1 MFSEAIETATTDKV
15 IAAPDPDHGVG
26 YSSTSKHKDD
36 AIVHAHRH
44 VQPMPRQFNWIS
56 ALGLGFSITN
66 SWVGYLS
73 CFGQNLAYG
82 GAQACIF
89 SLVAAFMVQV
99 IVTLGLAELASA
111 FPSSGGQYHFCYILS
126 PDRTKRYSAFVVGWL
141 SILAWW
147 VVTCSG
153 LSLVAVCINGI
164 ANFYHPVYTASQWQ
178 TYLMYL
184 GASVVTSRL
193 NQDSILHQAL
203 IHPTV
208 MPVFAAPKRISLV
221 TQCAL
226 YLTLAGY
233 LVFFVV
239 MLSMHQQVQ
248 PGSFILSSAQ
258 GNSGWSRGTAWI
270 LAINN
275 SMYAYGSTDAVIH
288 ICEELPQPGRRV
300 PQVMIMTLAIGAVT
314 SISLFVALMFFVDDI
329 DAVRDASLP
338 SLELVYQI
346 TGNRRI
352 TLGLSIILAIIY
364 AASLPSQWVTCGRIA
379 WAFSRDNGL
388 PFPEYFS
395 QISKTFNFPVHTTIA
410 AFLFTSLYGLLYL
423 ASTTAFNSII
433 TSAVLFLNITY
444 TVPQGILLSSGRSS
458 MPKRYLNLGWAGYFC
473 NGFAV
478 VWIVIQGV
486 LTCLPPDPEVTLGS
500 MNYVCVILVG
510 VFLVINLL
518 WVAVGRKRFSGP
530 DIDWGVVKTGQR
542 E

>member
-36 AIVHAHRH
+36 AIVHTHRH

-147 VVTCSG
+147 VVTYV
-153 LSLVAVCINGI
+153 SLPSFEPVR
-164 ANFYHPVYTASQWQ
+164 VYTASQWQ

-184 GASVVTSRL
+184 GASVVT
-193 NQDSILHQAL
+193 I
-203 IHPTV
+203 

-364 AASLPSQWVTCGRIA
+364 AGGFTTSSRTISCSYTDKAASLPSQWVTCGRIA

-395 QISKTFNFPVHTTIA
+395 DISKTFNFPVHTTIA
-410 AFLFTSLYGLLYL
+410 AFIFTSLYGLLYL

-444 TVPQGILLSSGRSS
+444 TVPQGILLATGRSNL
-458 MPKRYLNLGWAGYFC
+458 PKRYLNLGWAGYFC

-478 VWIVIQGV
+478 MWIVIQGV

>member
-147 VVTCSG
+147 VVTY
-153 LSLVAVCINGI
+153 V
-164 ANFYHPVYTASQWQ
+164 
-178 TYLMYL
+178 
-184 GASVVTSRL
+184 
-193 NQDSILHQAL
+193 
-203 IHPTV
+203 
-208 MPVFAAPKRISLV
+208 
-221 TQCAL
+221 
-226 YLTLAGY
+226 
-233 LVFFVV
+233 
-239 MLSMHQQVQ
+239 
-248 PGSFILSSAQ
+248 
-258 GNSGWSRGTAWI
+258 
-270 LAINN
+270 
-275 SMYAYGSTDAVIH
+275 
-288 ICEELPQPGRRV
+288 
-300 PQVMIMTLAIGAVT
+300 
-314 SISLFVALMFFVDDI
+314 
-329 DAVRDASLP
+329 SLP
-338 SLELVYQI
+338 SFEPV
-346 TGNRRI
+346 R
-352 TLGLSIILAIIY
+352 
-364 AASLPSQWVTCGRIA
+364 ASLPSQWVTCGRIA

>member
-147 VVTCSG
+147 VVTYV
-153 LSLVAVCINGI
+153 SLPS
-164 ANFYHPVYTASQWQ
+164 FEPV
-178 TYLMYL
+178 
-184 GASVVTSRL
+184 
-193 NQDSILHQAL
+193 
-203 IHPTV
+203 
-208 MPVFAAPKRISLV
+208 
-221 TQCAL
+221 
-226 YLTLAGY
+226 
-233 LVFFVV
+233 
-239 MLSMHQQVQ
+239 
-248 PGSFILSSAQ
+248 
-258 GNSGWSRGTAWI
+258 RGTATHTLQLLRPFPRCRLHQWNCKF
-270 LAINN
+270 LS
-275 SMYAYGSTDAVIH
+275 SMIH

-542 E
+542 

>member
-1 MFSEAIETATTDKV
+1 MSSEATEKAPTDKA
-15 IAAPDPDHGVG
+15 IAAADPPAPHYGAR
-26 YSSTSKHKDD
+26 YSSTPKHEDD
-36 AIVHAHRH
+36 ANVRAHGH
-44 VQPMPRQFNWIS
+44 SAMPRQFNWIS

-89 SLVAAFMVQV
+89 SLIVAFVVQV

-126 PDRTKRYSAFVVGWL
+126 PDRTKRYSAYVVGWL

-153 LSLVAVCINGI
+153 ISLVALCISGI
-164 ANFYHPVYTASQWQ
+164 AHFSHSGYSATQWQ
-178 TYLMYL
+178 TYLLYL
-184 GASVVTSRL
+184 AASVVT
-193 NQDSILHQAL
+193 I
-203 IHPTV
+203 I
-208 MPVFAAPKRISLV
+208 PVFAMPKRISLV

-233 LVFFVV
+233 LVFFIVI
-239 MLSMHQQVQ
+239 LSMHQQVQ
-248 PGSFILSSAQ
+248 PSSFLLAPTQ
-258 GNSGWSRGTAWI
+258 GNSGWGKGAAWL

-314 SISLFVALMFFVDDI
+314 SISLFVALMFFVNDI

-346 TGNRRI
+346 TGNRSI
-352 TLGLSIILAIIY
+352 TLGLCIILTIIY
-364 AASLPSQWVTCGRIA
+364 AASLPSQWVTSGRIA
-379 WAFSRDNGL
+379 WAFARDNGI

-395 QISKTFNFPVHTTIA
+395 QINKTLNFPVHTTLA
-410 AFLFTSLYGLLYL
+410 AFIFTSLYGLLYL
-423 ASTTAFNSII
+423 ASTTAFSSII

-444 TVPQGILLSSGRSS
+444 VVPQGILLIQGRSHL
-458 MPKRYLNLGWAGYFC
+458 PKRYINLGWTGYFC

-478 VWIVIQGV
+478 VWIIIQGV
-486 LTCLPPDPEVTLGS
+486 LTCLPPSPEVTLGS
-500 MNYVCVILVG
+500 MNYVG
-510 VFLVINLL
+510 
-518 WVAVGRKRFSGP
+518 
-530 DIDWGVVKTGQR
+530 
-542 E
+542 